1 MCFVKHPWICQK
13 HFMNHEFWTMLP
25 RFKQV
30 HVLYNSCV
38 FLVVSGVSDVI
49 CYNSKSD
56 LEKYNLCL
64 PLSPTDG
71 CPGLCNGNGQCIM
84 GQNSWHCECHTGW
97 RGTGCSVAMEISCN
111 DNKDNEG
118 GENQFQPTIKTEPG
132 ETLKSYSK
140 TRSCGGI
147 RWGFI
152 AYAFSHEIDP

>member
-1 MCFVKHPWICQK
+1 
-13 HFMNHEFWTMLP
+13 MLP

-30 HVLYNSCV
+30 GVLYNSCV
-38 FLVVSGVSDVI
+38 RLFVSGAPDVI

-56 LEKYNLCL
+56 LNIDQSLSL
-64 PLSPTDG
+64 PLSPADG

-84 GQNSWHCECHTGW
+84 GQNSWRCECHTGW

-118 GENQFQPTIKTEPG
+118 GENRFRPTIKTEPG
-132 ETLKSYSK
+132 ETLRSYSQ
-140 TRSCGGI
+140 TRFCGGI

-152 AYAFSHEIDP
+152 AYAFSHEIDPQSEIENLFRGNDGCNI